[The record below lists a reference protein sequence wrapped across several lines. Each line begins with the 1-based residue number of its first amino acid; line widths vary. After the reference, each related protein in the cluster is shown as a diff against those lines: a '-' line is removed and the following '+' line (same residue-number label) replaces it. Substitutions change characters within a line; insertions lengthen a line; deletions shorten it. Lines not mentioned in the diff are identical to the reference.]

1 MFKIETLRA
10 DEDAK
15 TLKLSEKLFHEALI
29 KRPFMA
35 KYFFYDENEK
45 DTLYLDYFNG
55 LKNMVFEE
63 LNEYTIAVSKMPSD
77 RYVNN
82 AVKVLLEATAG
93 L

>member
-10 DEDAK
+10 DE
-15 TLKLSEKLFHEALI
+15 
-29 KRPFMA
+29 
-35 KYFFYDENEK
+35 
-45 DTLYLDYFNG
+45 
-55 LKNMVFEE
+55 
-63 LNEYTIAVSKMPSD
+63 YTIAVSKVPSD